1 MKLTHGSTHSFGSR
15 RPGGVGLGCRGFSWG
30 LAGGRLRLGTGRLVP
45 AVLTGGSGAGWEV
58 GVVPPGTFG
67 ALLRDQR
74 QAAGLTQEE
83 LAVAAGL
90 SVRSV
95 SDLERGVAQT
105 ARKDTAR
112 LLADALRLE
121 GPTRTDFEATARG
134 RPQATA
140 APALVVGGTD
150 GVGGT
155 AGLTSATRALPRD
168 IASFTGRE
176 AELLQL
182 MGPVLGAD
190 SGGVVSIYAIGGMAG
205 VGKTALAVHAA
216 HRLAPQ
222 FPDGQVFLRLHGHTP
237 GQLPVHPEDALAS
250 LLLIAGVPAGQ
261 IPPGLEARTALWRDH
276 LAGKKML
283 LVLDDAA
290 SHDQVAPLLPGTG
303 GSLVLVT
310 SRRHLIAL
318 DDVRSISLD
327 TLPPDQA
334 AKLLVRLAAR
344 ADLDPGDPAIG
355 EITRLCG

>member
-45 AVLTGGSGAGWEV
+45 AVLTGGSGAGWEG

-112 LLADALRLE
+112 LLADALGLE
-121 GPTRTDFEATARG
+121 GPARTEFEATARG
-134 RPQATA
+134 RSLAAVPSAPGTGPATA
-140 APALVVGGTD
+140 PSAPGAGG
-150 GVGGT
+150 VT
-155 AGLTSATRALPRD
+155 AGTRTLPRD

-176 AELLQL
+176 AELRRLTAAVQDV
-182 MGPVLGAD
+182 G
-190 SGGVVSIYAIGGMAG
+190 SRGGVVSIYAIGGMAG

-216 HRLAPQ
+216 HQLASQ
-222 FPDGQVFLRLHGHTP
+222 FPDGQVFLPLHGHTP
-237 GQLPVHPEDALAS
+237 GQQPVNPQDALAS

-261 IPPGLEARTALWRDH
+261 IPPDLEARMALWRDH
-276 LAGKKML
+276 LAGKQML

-290 SHDQVAPLLPGTG
+290 GHEQVAPLLPGTG

-310 SRRHLIAL
+310 SRRHLTAL
-318 DDVRSISLD
+318 EDAQSVSLD
-327 TLPPDQA
+327 TLSADQA
-334 AKLLVRLAAR
+334 A
-344 ADLDPGDPAIG
+344 
-355 EITRLCG
+355 E